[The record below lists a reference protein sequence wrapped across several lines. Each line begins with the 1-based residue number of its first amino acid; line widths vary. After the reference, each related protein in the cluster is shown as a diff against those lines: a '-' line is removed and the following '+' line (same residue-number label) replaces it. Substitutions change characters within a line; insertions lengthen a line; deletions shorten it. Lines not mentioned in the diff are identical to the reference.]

1 MPLIAHTALPTFARL
16 REEGSDVLPLERAL
30 SQDIR
35 ELHIGLLNMMPDAAL
50 QATERQFI
58 RLVGASNRIAQFYV
72 HPFAIDRHVR
82 GDDAQGY
89 IDAYYSDFETLVED
103 GLDALIITGANP
115 VQSDLRNEAFWEPL
129 LEVMAWAQEN
139 VCSVIC
145 SCLATHA
152 HFKVAH
158 AIERARLPDKRWG
171 VYSHR
176 VLEREHPLVSDINM
190 RFDAPHSHVYDL
202 SPAQFRDGGARVLAE
217 SEAAGVHLA
226 VSADGFR
233 FVYFQGHPEYDA
245 TSLLKE
251 YKREVG
257 RAAAGTRDYP
267 PFPVAYFDV
276 QTRALLDEYR
286 SVLMAAARADDELP
300 AFPENA
306 AVVRVDNTWGD
317 TGKAIFNNWLG
328 LIYQLTH
335 LDRRR
340 PFADDVDAANP
351 LGANGSSG
359 AVGSG
364 A

>member
-1 MPLIAHTALPTFARL
+1 MPLVAHSALPTFARL
-16 REEGSDVLPLERAL
+16 REEGNEVLELDRAL

-35 ELHIGLLNMMPDAAL
+35 ELHVGLLNMMPDAAL

-58 RLVGASNRIAQFYV
+58 RLVGSSNRIVQIFV
-72 HPFAIDRHVR
+72 HPFAVDAHAR
-82 GDDAQGY
+82 GPDAQAY
-89 IDAYYSDFETLVED
+89 IASYYDEFDTLVEK

-115 VQSDLRNEAFWEPL
+115 VQEDLRNEAFWEPL
-129 LEVMAWAQEN
+129 VDVLAWARES

-152 HFKVAH
+152 DFKLTYDV
-158 AIERARLPDKRWG
+158 ERVRLLNKRWG

-176 VLEREHPLVSDINM
+176 VIEREHPLVSDINT

-202 SPAQFRDGGARVLAE
+202 SPEQFRAAGTIVLAE
-217 SEAAGVHLA
+217 SEEAGVHLA
-226 VSADGFR
+226 VSPDGLR

-245 TSLLKE
+245 TSLMKE

-267 PFPVAYFDV
+267 PFPASYFGGDTGRML
-276 QTRALLDEYR
+276 QEYR
-286 SVLMAAARADDELP
+286 SELMAAAAAGAELP
-300 AFPENA
+300 IFPEA
-306 AVVRVDNTWGD
+306 DVVPRVDNTWAD

-335 LDRRR
+335 ADRRV
-340 PFADDVDAANP
+340 PFAEGVDPANP
-351 LGANGSSG
+351 LRR
-359 AVGSG
+359 AVGSVV
-364 A
+364 